1 MSRQMTEKASN
12 VFTLIE
18 LLVVIAII
26 AILAAMLMP
35 ALEKARDA
43 ARRTSCLGNLRQQFQ
58 AAAIYRVDTDML
70 PLPGVWGRD
79 PSVSTDPDQAATNRR
94 IYEGGTGWLDSPR
107 YDTAWYIMIERLEL
121 IPDQVVNCPA
131 MDYEATVPGEIH
143 YDYLY
148 NSCRSSAGSG
158 SGATY
163 AERAADSY
171 SRNDHGE
178 RLQWPLF
185 NDAAGY
191 RLIDVQPVTVYLESG
206 GWNQKRWAHV
216 EGGNVAYHDGSA
228 RWIPNFEDCTW
239 HPRCWPASGGYLRYG
254 DSRLMAHLAGD

>member
-1 MSRQMTEKASN
+1 MHEQPKEKAPH
-12 VFTLIE
+12 FTLIE

-35 ALEKARDA
+35 ALERARDA
-43 ARRTSCLGNLRQQFQ
+43 ARRTTCLGNLRQQFQ
-58 AAAIYRVDTDML
+58 AAAIYRVDSDML
-70 PLPGVWGRD
+70 PLPDIWGRD

-94 IYEGGTGWLDSPR
+94 IYDGSTWLDSPR
-107 YDTAWYIMIERLEL
+107 YDTAWYIMLSRLEL
-121 IPDQVVNCPA
+121 IPEAVVNCPA
-131 MDYEATVPGEIH
+131 MDYEATSPGEIH

-148 NSCRSSAGSG
+148 NSCRSCSSTGSG
-158 SGATY
+158 DSY
-163 AERAADSY
+163 EERAEDSY

-191 RLIDVQPVTVYLESG
+191 RLIDVQPIRVYRESG

-228 RWIPNFEDCTW
+228 RWIPNFDDATW
-239 HPRCWPASGGYLRYG
+239 APRCWPAPSGGLRLS
-254 DSRLMAHLAGD
+254 DAHLRAHLAGD